1 MRTLKKI
8 LFPLAFNMG
17 ALYVVTQLIE
27 GVTYTG
33 GWVFFA
39 VAGLTI
45 GLLNVLVKPFLK
57 FLSIPLIL
65 FSGGLFLIVINA
77 AILWLTDQ
85 LLEIFDFT
93 NIDFQIEGVVS
104 LVLAALV
111 FGLVNWFE
119 HWIFKRVR

>member
-1 MRTLKKI
+1 MRSLKHLLLK
-8 LFPLAFNMG
+8 LAFNIG

-33 GWVFFA
+33 GWVFFG

-45 GLLNVLVKPFLK
+45 GILNALVKPFLK

-65 FSGGLFLIVINA
+65 FSVGLFLIFINA
-77 AILWLTDQ
+77 AILWLTDR
-85 LLEIFDFT
+85 LLEVFDFT
-93 NIDFQIEGVVS
+93 NIDFQIAGVVN

-119 HWIFKRVR
+119 HWVFKRVR

>member
-1 MRTLKKI
+1 MRSLKH
-8 LFPLAFNMG
+8 LFLKLAFNIG
-17 ALYVVTQLIE
+17 ALYVVTQFLE

-33 GWVFFA
+33 GWVFFV

-45 GLLNVLVKPFLK
+45 GVLNALVKPFLK

-85 LLEIFDFT
+85 LLEVFDFT
-93 NIDFQIEGVVS
+93 NIDFQIAGVVN

>member
-8 LFPLAFNMG
+8 FFPLAFNIG
-17 ALYVVTQLIE
+17 ALVVVTQLIE

-33 GWVFFA
+33 GWVFF
-39 VAGLTI
+39 VVTGLTI
-45 GLLNVLVKPFLK
+45 GILNTLVKPFLK

-85 LLEIFDFT
+85 LLEVFDFT
-93 NIDFQIEGVVS
+93 NIDFQIDGVVN
-104 LVLAALV
+104 LVLVALV

-119 HWIFKRVR
+119 HWVFKRVR